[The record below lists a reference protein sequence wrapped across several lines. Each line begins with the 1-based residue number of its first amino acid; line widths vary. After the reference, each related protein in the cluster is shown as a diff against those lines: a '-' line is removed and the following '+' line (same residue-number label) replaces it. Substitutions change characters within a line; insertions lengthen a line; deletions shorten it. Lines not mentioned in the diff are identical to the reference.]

1 MFEYVLLAAL
11 FFTLIAGF
19 ILGRKSVKNSYGRHR
34 LSSDHSLNYYKGLSY
49 LFNEQPDNA
58 IDAFIN
64 SLDVTPDTLETHL
77 ALGNMLRRRGEVTK
91 AIKIHQ
97 NLLARPSL
105 SPLQLQEA
113 QLELARDYMKSG
125 LLDRAESLLLELVK
139 ISSQYRLRALKYLIE
154 VYQDEKEWG
163 KAIRMA
169 EQLNTKRY
177 QAKNG
182 SGYSE
187 TLAHFACEQAC
198 VDMEVRQYSQARHQ
212 LAAALRYDKNSVR
225 ASLLLAQLEFNL
237 GRYQEALKYLHK
249 IPQQDS
255 ELLTEALPLICDCYD
270 KLSEQSRLL
279 DYLFELLQLYPS
291 HSLTLKIAERLRWQ
305 ENDIAAANFIASQLK
320 QRPGI
325 RTLNRLIELYL
336 PSSTGQAR
344 ENLHLLKQL
353 VDQVIAEKPGY
364 CCNNCG
370 FTGNVLHWLCPGC
383 KTWGSVR
390 PIRGVAG
397 E

>member
-1 MFEYVLLAAL
+1 MLEYLFLVVLLLAL
-11 FFTLIAGF
+11 AAGF
-19 ILGRKSVKNSYGRHR
+19 ILGRKSVFASRK
-34 LSSDHSLNYYKGLSY
+34 SSVSGPQYLNYYKGLSY
-49 LFNEQPDNA
+49 LFNEQPDSA

-64 SLDVTPDTLETHL
+64 SLDVNPDTLETHL

-139 ISSQYRLRALKYLIE
+139 ISSQYRAKALEYLIE
-154 VYQDEKEWG
+154 VYQDEKEWA

-169 EQLNTKRY
+169 EQLNTKRH
-177 QAKNG
+177 QAKHGNEL
-182 SGYSE
+182 SE
-187 TLAHFACEQAC
+187 VLAHFACEQAC
-198 VDMEVRQYSQARHQ
+198 LDLEAKQFSRARSH
-212 LAAALRYDKNSVR
+212 LADALRFDKNSVR
-225 ASLLLAQLEFNL
+225 ASLLFARLEFNL
-237 GRYQEALKYLHK
+237 ARYKEALKYLHK
-249 IPQQDS
+249 IPLQDP
-255 ELLTEALPLICDCYD
+255 ELLTEALDLICDCYD
-270 KLSEQSRLL
+270 KLGEQDRLF
-279 DYLFELLQLYPS
+279 DYLQELLRQYPS
-291 HSLTLKIAERLRWQ
+291 HSLTIKLAERLRWQ
-305 ENDIAAANFIASQLK
+305 QSDTRAADFIAEQLK
-320 QRPGI
+320 LRPGI

-336 PSSTGQAR
+336 PHSEGQAR
-344 ENLHLLKQL
+344 ENLNLLKQL

-364 CCNNCG
+364 CCNTCG
-370 FTGNVLHWLCPGC
+370 FTGNALHWLCPGC

>member
-1 MFEYVLLAAL
+1 MFEYVFLAAIVIA
-11 FFTLIAGF
+11 LIAGF
-19 ILGRKSVKNSYGRHR
+19 MLGRKSVKVSYRGR
-34 LSSDHSLNYYKGLSY
+34 SVSPDQYLNYYKGLSY
-49 LFNEQPDNA
+49 LFNEQPDSA

-139 ISSQYRLRALKYLIE
+139 ISSQYRSRALEYLIE
-154 VYQDEKEWG
+154 VYQDEKEWSN
-163 KAIRMA
+163 AIKMA

-182 SGYSE
+182 SALSE
-187 TLAHFACEQAC
+187 VLAHFACEQAC
-198 VDMEVRQYSQARHQ
+198 LDMESRQFSRARQH
-212 LAAALRYDKNSVR
+212 LASALQYDKNSVR
-225 ASLLLAQLEFNL
+225 ASLLFAQLEFNL
-237 GRYQEALKYLHK
+237 GRFREALKYLHK
-249 IPQQDS
+249 IPQQDA
-255 ELLTEALPLICDCYD
+255 ELLTEALDLICDCYD
-270 KLSEQSRLL
+270 KLSDQHRLL
-279 DYLFELLQLYPS
+279 DYLLELLRLYPS

-305 ENDIAAANFIASQLK
+305 EGDVPAADFISSQLK

-336 PSSTGQAR
+336 PNSEGQAR

-353 VDQVIAEKPGY
+353 VDRVVAEKPGY
-364 CCNNCG
+364 CCNSCG
-370 FTGNVLHWLCPGC
+370 FTGNTLHWLCPGC